1 MADGWS
7 GAQPLLDALADYA
20 RARSGLLAQLGRTA
34 SCRDPLAEV
43 SELLVCSLLP
53 ATVVAAQR
61 GEDPHLVTAGGER
74 VQVRHLA
81 TPADAPWESEHLVEF
96 RSGGAELYALVTY
109 EGLAPRAV
117 LVFSRR
123 TLAAVRERLGGR
135 REEREATLR
144 LTERDYRQLLG
155 QREAFAALGV
165 AVHVPPG
172 RPPAA
177 VEEPG
182 ALRSD
187 AAPAL
192 AASTDAASTDAA
204 STEATSTDARSSAVP
219 VPRRVAVL
227 EAKESLRPDCAR
239 CAALCCVALSF
250 GASSE
255 FAADKASGVA
265 CPNLVEG
272 LDCGIHEELRARG
285 YRGCALFDCFGA
297 GQLVTSRT
305 CAGVRWQEGG
315 AGAARLFAVFD
326 VMRRLKELAW
336 YLADAADAA
345 TAGPLAGAIGEMRQ
359 RVQAL
364 VGEDAA
370 HLERL
375 DVLALQERVH
385 ELLAAASGARRGELA
400 SCSGLA
406 LAGGDLR
413 NADFTH
419 TNLRGADLR
428 YAQLSP
434 AVLVGADLEGA
445 DLLGADLRDADV
457 RGARLAGSLY
467 LTQSQVESADGDD
480 ATTLPAAIRRPAHWR
495 RQAIGRVRPRAAG
508 GGRAPAAAGARVE
521 PSESRSGTDDDPTGY
536 PTS

>member
-7 GAQPLLDALADYA
+7 GAAPLLDALADYA
-20 RARSGLLAQLGRTA
+20 RARTVLLAQLGRTA
-34 SCRDPLAEV
+34 SCRDPLAEAA
-43 SELLVCSLLP
+43 ELLVCSLLP
-53 ATVVAAQR
+53 ATVVADER
-61 GEDPHLVTAGGER
+61 GEDPHLVAAGGER
-74 VQVRHLA
+74 VEVRHLA
-81 TPADAPWESEHLVEF
+81 VPADAPWAGEHVVEF
-96 RSGGAELYALVTY
+96 RPGGAELHALVTY

-117 LVFSRR
+117 IVFSRR
-123 TLAAVRERLGGR
+123 TLATVGERLGGR
-135 REEREATLR
+135 RALSEATLR
-144 LTERDYRQLLG
+144 LTEREYRLLLD

-165 AVHVPPG
+165 AVHVPPE

-177 VEEPG
+177 G
-182 ALRSD
+182 
-187 AAPAL
+187 
-192 AASTDAASTDAA
+192 
-204 STEATSTDARSSAVP
+204 ARSSDAVAGP
-219 VPRRVAVL
+219 AGASAAGVAPRRVVAL
-227 EAKESLRPDCAR
+227 EAKESLRPDCAG

-255 FAADKASGVA
+255 FAADKAPGVA
-265 CPNLVEG
+265 CPNLREG
-272 LDCGIHEELRARG
+272 LDCGIHEELRASG

-297 GQLVTSRT
+297 GQLVTART

-326 VMRRLKELAW
+326 VMRRLKELLW

-345 TAGPLAGAIGEMRQ
+345 GPLSGAIGEMRQ
-359 RVQAL
+359 AVQAL

-375 DVLALQERVH
+375 DVLALQERVY
-385 ELLAAASGARRGELA
+385 ELLAAASGARRHELS

-406 LAGGDLR
+406 LAGADLR
-413 NADFTH
+413 NADFTR

-428 YAQLSP
+428 YAQLAP
-434 AVLVGADLEGA
+434 AVLAGADLEGA

-495 RQAIGRVRPRAAG
+495 RHAIGRARSRPAAG
-508 GGRAPAAAGARVE
+508 GRPPAATERRAGDG
-521 PSESRSGTDDDPTGY
+521 ESRPGGT
-536 PTS
+536 TSRPGE